1 VQYDLVS
8 TREQL
13 RILLF
18 WKLLQTTYPYNAM
31 PLRVNYTHAAT
42 RCYTKIYKTSS
53 SKHSGADR

>member
-1 VQYDLVS
+1 MHIPAKNSLVCVYDLVS

-18 WKLLQTTYPYNAM
+18 WKLLQKNNAM

-42 RCYTKIYKTSS
+42 CFYYQNL
-53 SKHSGADR
+53 